1 MHHQIELR
9 LPEGLRWEHRRLI
22 LPPNLSWEQWMEVG
36 RYLRAGRHALAFW
49 EADFYGYGRR
59 NYGDEKTAD
68 GLRQLEFEFPEVKA
82 MEALNK
88 LEVRDYDFT
97 PEHHFVLARAAL
109 PAPDQQAWLET
120 SKREKLTSAEL
131 QLSIRKGL
139 VTRIQRQDSD
149 PRAGVSTFEG
159 LRGQWNMLERA
170 ARPTMGEWS
179 SEDVGFVLQL
189 LAPIGAFIAE
199 LKARV

>member
-1 MHHQIELR
+1 MNHQIELR
-9 LPEGLRWEHRRLI
+9 LAEGIRHTSRDVI
-22 LPPNLSWEQWMEVG
+22 LPPGLTEEQWLDYG
-36 RYLRAGRHALAFW
+36 RFCRTARQSVVFW
-49 EADFYGYGRR
+49 ETRWLSYGRQ
-59 NYGDEKTAD
+59 NFGDETVAAAAK
-68 GLRQLEFEFPEVKA
+68 QLSFEFSELKA

-88 LEVRDYDFT
+88 LEVRDSDFT
-97 PEHHFVLARAAL
+97 PEHHFVLARASL

-170 ARPTMGEWS
+170 ARPTMGDWS
-179 SEDVGFVLQL
+179 PADVGFVLEL